1 MNHRLTKT
9 ALDEVTAV
17 QKTPCLSLYQPTH
30 RHSPDNQQDGIR
42 FGNLIKKL
50 ESSLL
55 QVHTSAQTKQMLE
68 PFLVLERDVEFWSHT
83 LDGLAILAAPDF
95 FRVFRLQRK
104 VPELAI
110 VAESFHTK
118 PLRRFLQSIDRFQ
131 ALGLTRGGFR
141 LFEGNRNSLDEINL
155 ASGLPRTINE
165 ALGDEVTEP
174 RHTVSSYGGTGGAG
188 MHHGHGG
195 RKDEVDK
202 DAERFFRIVDRAVF
216 KEYSRVSHLPLVLIA
231 LPEHHNMFHKLSH
244 NPFLMKEGLNVNPD
258 GLSNEELRQRIWE
271 LAEPEYLSEQ
281 TNLSEAFKQALADNM
296 GSEDIAEV
304 AKAAAGGRVNTLLIE
319 SGRQLAGHLDKKTGA
334 IHKADLSNPLVDD
347 LLDDLG
353 EMVEVMG
360 GKVCVMPAERMPV
373 DTGLAATY
381 RY

>member
-1 MNHRLTKT
+1 MYQRLTKT
-9 ALDEVTAV
+9 ALDEVTAA

-50 ESSLL
+50 EFSLL

-83 LDGLAILAAPDF
+83 LDGLAVLAAPDF
-95 FRVFRLQRK
+95 FRVFRLQRT

-155 ASGLPRTINE
+155 APGLPRTIKE

-174 RHTVSSYGGTGGAG
+174 RHTVSSYGGIGGAG

-216 KEYSRVSHLPLVLIA
+216 KEYSRVSRLPLLLMA

-244 NPFLMKEGLNVNPD
+244 NPFLMNKGLNVNPD

-271 LAEPEYLSEQ
+271 LVEPEYLSEQ
-281 TNLSEAFKQALADNM
+281 TNLGEAFKQALADNK
-296 GSEDIAEV
+296 GSDDITKI
-304 AKAAAGGRVNTLLIE
+304 AKAAAGGRINTLLIE
-319 SGRQLAGHLDKKTGA
+319 SGRQLAGHLDKKTGT
-334 IHKADLSNPLVDD
+334 INKADLSNPLVDD

-360 GKVCVMPAERMPV
+360 GKVYVMPAERMPV

-381 RY
+381 RF